1 MNGRLMNGGK
11 VYYSLKNLLNND
23 LIKIIQQYN
32 LKETKYNI
40 DTSPQFAHNTY
51 KLKWQ
56 NNITMID
63 NDFLLKYC
71 KYHSIKSKFNN
82 NIYWRFEYSYC

>member
-1 MNGRLMNGGK
+1 MNGGK
-11 VYYSLKNLLNND
+11 VYYALENLLNND

-32 LKETKYNI
+32 IISTKYNI

-51 KLKWQ
+51 ELKWQ

-63 NDFLLKYC
+63 KDFLLKYY
-71 KYHSIKSKFNN
+71 KYHSIKNKFNN
-82 NIYWRFEYSYC
+82 NIYWRFEYSYN